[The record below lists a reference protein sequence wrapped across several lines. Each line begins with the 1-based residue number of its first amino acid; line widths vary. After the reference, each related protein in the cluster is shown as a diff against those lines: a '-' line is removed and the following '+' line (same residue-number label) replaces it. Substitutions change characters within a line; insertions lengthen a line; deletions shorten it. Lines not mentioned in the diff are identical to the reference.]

1 METKVMSRGALW
13 AEAFGLQHDALAAQR
28 ERYERLKQH
37 MVFQIDAE
45 GMTDP
50 LTGAKDSSWTQYY
63 TDESLL
69 EEINTDLDRLYPAGN
84 ESFFQNDLYMT
95 TLRHVLF
102 VWCRLHPDVAYRQG
116 MHDVVAVVL
125 YAFLQPAQRENSEVL
140 ELPGHAEADTFLVF
154 EAVMLFL
161 KPFYEIV
168 KNDSGN
174 GLYGQPLEGAE
185 RKQPA
190 LHRLNKKAFGRYVIM
205 DARSQLAAVGNK
217 AMGKGT
223 EITSNYRGAKLTF
236 MNVENIHA
244 AGFATCGW
252 S

>member
-13 AEAFGLQHDALAAQR
+13 AEAFGLQRDALAAQR

-125 YAFLQPAQRENSEVL
+125 YAFLQPAQRENSEAL
-140 ELPGHAEADTFLVF
+140 ELPEHAEADTFLVF

-190 LHRLNKKAFGRYVIM
+190 LHRLCHHIQYELLQQKDPELYYHLQNLEIVPETYCLRWIRLLF
-205 DARSQLAAVGNK
+205 AREYAL
-217 AMGKGT
+217 
-223 EITSNYRGAKLTF
+223 EELL
-236 MNVENIHA
+236 
-244 AGFATCGW
+244 W
-252 S
+252 SSGD